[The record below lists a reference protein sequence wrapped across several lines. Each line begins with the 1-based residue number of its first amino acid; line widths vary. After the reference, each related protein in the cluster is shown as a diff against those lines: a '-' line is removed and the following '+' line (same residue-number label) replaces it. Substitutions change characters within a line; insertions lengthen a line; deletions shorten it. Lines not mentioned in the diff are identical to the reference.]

1 MAFGV
6 DVPRTRVVVL
16 GKPSL
21 FTEGIAARLGQ
32 HADQVELVVVD
43 SREADAMAR
52 AIAARPA
59 VVLVEA
65 NDEHVDRPC
74 PLGDLLEAVPAVR
87 LIRLDPSE
95 DRIRVVTSEQRTVN
109 DPIDLINVVLTPL

>member
-1 MAFGV
+1 M
-6 DVPRTRVVVL
+6 VL
-16 GKPSL
+16 GRHSL

-43 SREADAMAR
+43 SRDADAISR

-65 NDEHVDRPC
+65 NDEHVDRRC
-74 PLGDLLEAVPAVR
+74 PLGDLLEAVPQVR
-87 LIRLDPSE
+87 LIRLDPSQ
-95 DRIRVVTSEQRTVN
+95 DRIRVVTSEQRMVN
-109 DPIDLINVVLTPL
+109 DPIDLINAVLTPL